1 MRKSC
6 GARIARN
13 ALRNSVIAIRQ
24 IDPLSLTASASGEKG
39 GYAMSMYGNTIK
51 ELLYTAIES
60 IKDEYENEL
69 DFIADLA
76 AILAE
81 YMARDGYGQ
90 NGW

>member
-1 MRKSC
+1 
-6 GARIARN
+6 
-13 ALRNSVIAIRQ
+13 
-24 IDPLSLTASASGEKG
+24 
-39 GYAMSMYGNTIK
+39 MSMYGNTIK